1 MHDNKGSKTRWNV
14 YPLILCG
21 LVFFRHHCYDIL
33 HGGEQQGGEKGGA
46 QGADQ
51 G

>member
-1 MHDNKGSKTRWNV
+1 MECLSAHSLRLSV
-14 YPLILCG
+14 
-21 LVFFRHHCYDIL
+21 FRHHCYDIL